1 MREDGNLLLPSSH
14 PRMAPQQCEHQVAVV
29 QVAADGSR
37 RHCTTTGDGLV
48 SADGRVCA
56 EGTLALEVRVPLPG
70 VASMREVEL
79 QVEPM
84 QMKLDVRAGEADAE
98 DHHIPLPAEV
108 DPEQVGAKWA
118 KRSRVL
124 TATLPLF
131 STQQPD
137 AAARLHAL
145 MQQPPEA
152 ATLSH
157 LQRAVDEVL
166 ETSGSHPDAMK
177 DTTTATDLERKLRAA
192 EAAAANAA
200 GTAATTSAQLAA
212 AMTATQTAAQQ
223 ETALLAASA
232 GLTDLKNFVQSAAAA
247 ASHPPAAAAAAA
259 PPTRAENL
267 AALMGASAGGARAEP
282 TTAAVVAA
290 RLAAN
295 EAAARKA
302 AEEAEGMRMEVE
314 QLRAQAAAAAASAG
328 VTTASELAARVAKL
342 EAEAVADAEAA
353 RRQSESVR
361 AEAAARKAEILAAAA
376 ASDLALASDTSVSA
390 GTAERA
396 LDAALDRARLV
407 QLNGHKKPGGGGL
420 ADLVSGRVLVEK
432 SESLLAAAALAKV
445 AFLNP

>member
-1 MREDGNLLLPSSH
+1 MREDGITPPLLVG
-14 PRMAPQQCEHQVAVV
+14 RMAPQQCEHQLAVV

-124 TATLPLF
+124 TATLPLL
-131 STQQPD
+131 SQQSPD

-177 DTTTATDLERKLRAA
+177 DTTTATDLARKLRAA

-247 ASHPPAAAAAAA
+247 ASHPPAAAAAA

-282 TTAAVVAA
+282 TTAAVLAA

-302 AEEAEGMRMEVE
+302 AEEAEGKRMEVE
-314 QLRAQAAAAAASAG
+314 QLRAQAAAAAASTG

-342 EAEAVADAEAA
+342 EAVAVADAEAA

-361 AEAAARKAEILAAAA
+361 AEAAARKAGILSAAAA
-376 ASDLALASDTSVSA
+376 ASGLVLATDTSVSA
-390 GTAERA
+390 DTAERA

-445 AFLNP
+445 AILNP